1 VLLGGL
7 LLGGGLLLLGGGL
20 PLLGGMCADE
30 PAG

>member
-1 VLLGGL
+1 V